1 MLLWHKYLESLGKS
15 DVFTHVFFQYVMEDE
30 HTKEPSHNNP
40 EEAADYVK
48 AVNLLLQ
55 SFVNDI
61 RGFNRYKRQDAYKTF
76 LHTLSQLLSKLDSA
90 YFTNMDTEVVLD
102 MIPDKVCAAFL
113 AHPEEAADKV
123 QQRVSSDSIPTGSEV
138 TSKMCLQGNI
148 PSFDK
153 KGQQAITK
161 LFGHLQDAH
170 NHMSEVAKAVVDVS
184 EVSSPEQFTF
194 VLQLAVR
201 PITQLKIPPHL
212 SAPTELK
219 FEKERLT
226 PEEITEEN
234 CCNLILP
241 RPFHPKFST
250 IAFKHPTRCLA
261 VAAHFLIRK
270 KLFNTKYPQL
280 LVARDFA
287 VAEKKLHLAVSGRKY
302 DPGKKAPK
310 KRRTSDVKTAD
321 PKPSTSQDQPQ
332 DKSVSEQQ
340 PHDKSISEQ
349 QPQDESV
356 SEQQPQDESVS
367 EQPQG
372 TSASEQQPQGK
383 ASTSTLQEPIPSQFS
398 NDDETLPDPD
408 RFTIYQSYTRLNVS
422 LLFSVPIRRSTKNI
436 SFFSSSHLLTPL
448 TNCSCSSS
456 VPVLIP
462 FQ

>member
-1 MLLWHKYLESLGKS
+1 
-15 DVFTHVFFQYVMEDE
+15 MEDE

-40 EEAADYVK
+40 EEAAAYVK
-48 AVNLLLQ
+48 AVNTLLQ

-61 RGFNRYKRQDAYKTF
+61 RGFNHYKCQDAYKNF

-102 MIPDKVCAAFL
+102 TIPDKEYATFL
-113 AHPEEAADKV
+113 ARPEETADKV
-123 QQRVSSDSIPTGSEV
+123 QQHVSSDSIPTGPKV
-138 TSKMCLQGNI
+138 TSKMHLEGNI

-170 NHMSEVAKAVVDVS
+170 NHMSEVAQAVVDLS

-201 PITQLKIPPHL
+201 PIIQLKIPPHL

-261 VAAHFLIRK
+261 AAAHFLIRK

-280 LVARDFA
+280 LVATDFA
-287 VAEKKLHLAVSGRKY
+287 VAEKKLHLAVSRRKY

-310 KRRTSDVKTAD
+310 KRHTSDVKTAD
-321 PKPSTSQDQPQ
+321 PNHQLHKISHKTNPSLNSSHKMNPSLNSHKTSPSLNSH
-332 DKSVSEQQ
+332 KVRL
-340 PHDKSISEQ
+340 PVNNNHKVKH
-349 QPQDESV
+349 PLV
-356 SEQQPQDESVS
+356 
-367 EQPQG
+367 
-372 TSASEQQPQGK
+372 
-383 ASTSTLQEPIPSQFS
+383 QEPVPSQFS
-398 NDDETLPDPD
+398 DNDETLPDAWTMARKTFATKDP
-408 RFTIYQSYTRLNVS
+408 RSIPKKPRYSLRLKTDY
-422 LLFSVPIRRSTKNI
+422 I
-436 SFFSSSHLLTPL
+436 
-448 TNCSCSSS
+448 
-456 VPVLIP
+456 
-462 FQ
+462 

>member
-1 MLLWHKYLESLGKS
+1 
-15 DVFTHVFFQYVMEDE
+15 MEDE

-48 AVNLLLQ
+48 VVNLLLQ

-61 RGFNRYKRQDAYKTF
+61 RGFNHNKCQDAYKTF

-102 MIPDKVCAAFL
+102 TIPDKECAIFL
-113 AHPEEAADKV
+113 ARPEEAAKKV
-123 QQRVSSDSIPTGSEV
+123 QQHVSSDSIPTGPKV

-153 KGQQAITK
+153 KRQQAIIK

-201 PITQLKIPPHL
+201 PIIQLKNPPHL

-241 RPFHPKFST
+241 QPFHPKFST

-261 VAAHFLIRK
+261 AAAHFLIRK

-280 LVARDFA
+280 LVAKDFA
-287 VAEKKLHLAVSGRKY
+287 VAEKKLHLTVSRRKY

-310 KRRTSDVKTAD
+310 KRHTSDVKTAD
-321 PKPSTSQDQPQ
+321 PKLSTSQDQPQ
-332 DKSVSEQQ
+332 DITSK
-340 PHDKSISEQ
+340 Q

-356 SEQQPQDESVS
+356 SEQQPQDESIS

-372 TSASEQQPQGK
+372 TSASEQQPQGE
-383 ASTSTLQEPIPSQFS
+383 ASTSTLQEPVPSQFS
-398 NDDETLPDPD
+398 DDDETLPDTWTMARKAFATKDP
-408 RFTIYQSYTRLNVS
+408 RSIPKKPRYS
-422 LLFSVPIRRSTKNI
+422 LRPKTDYI
-436 SFFSSSHLLTPL
+436 
-448 TNCSCSSS
+448 
-456 VPVLIP
+456 
-462 FQ
+462 